1 VIFIIDLESED
12 DFMKKL
18 ITIGR
23 LYGSGGS
30 EVAVK
35 LAERLN
41 IKCYD
46 KEILLEAAKKSGI
59 YEGVADQYDI
69 DGQQSYFYSLIA
81 KGQAGKIINQPLNAQ
96 IHNEQFQLIK
106 SIAKEEGE
114 GIFLGRC
121 ADYVLREFDDVLD
134 VYLKADLDDRV
145 TRIAEKQNME
155 EAKAYKL
162 IMRRDNQREA
172 YYNYYTN
179 KKWSDLNSYDL
190 CINLSDVGMDGA
202 VDIILNYMEIKEKN
216 K

>member
-23 LYGSGGS
+23 QYGSGGS

-69 DGQQSYFYSLIA
+69 DGQQSYF
-81 KGQAGKIINQPLNAQ
+81 
-96 IHNEQFQLIK
+96 IH
-106 SIAKEEGE
+106 
-114 GIFLGRC
+114 
-121 ADYVLREFDDVLD
+121 
-134 VYLKADLDDRV
+134 
-145 TRIAEKQNME
+145 
-155 EAKAYKL
+155 
-162 IMRRDNQREA
+162 
-172 YYNYYTN
+172 
-179 KKWSDLNSYDL
+179 
-190 CINLSDVGMDGA
+190 
-202 VDIILNYMEIKEKN
+202 
-216 K
+216 